1 MFAMVMDDWQAR
13 RIQRDKDFADCGIQ
27 DVMNELQR
35 QIHEY
40 VAENH
45 ITDWPDRRAAAEM
58 K

>member
-1 MFAMVMDDWQAR
+1 MVMDDWQAR